1 MKADSENNDANL
13 MNLENVDKMTNI
25 MINNELYSE
34 MIDLIDL
41 NSNNDYSMFND
52 LEMVYLFVH
61 KEKDTDK
68 KKNRSENTKR
78 EYIRELL
85 LFLKQ
90 FSLQGYLYD
99 FNKQKVTTLS
109 LLKELNSRNIRKYQ
123 EWLIEVPLGKSS
135 KPYSV
140 TTIARKTVIL
150 RAFLKFLYNVG
161 YIKNPL
167 YESLLS
173 SNVHKRD
180 LPNRDLNSSEVK
192 QLLEYFKDH
201 PIVYCLIAVLT
212 TTGIR
217 VSELCG
223 TRVSD
228 LIYDEGTFW
237 LKVIGKG
244 NEEGEVKI
252 HDNVM
257 KSILAFRERRGLSTE
272 VSLSDHSPLFTTAK
286 NKPYNYKYLSNY
298 LTRIINKADIPFVKH
313 RESPITPHHFRHAF
327 AIISAEQG
335 ADILRISQSLRHKKI
350 DTTMIYLERKLARK
364 NNAAHSWDNSDF
376 VNSI

>member
-1 MKADSENNDANL
+1 MLDIIEEN
-13 MNLENVDKMTNI
+13 E
-25 MINNELYSE
+25 
-34 MIDLIDL
+34 
-41 NSNNDYSMFND
+41 NNDYSIFND

-90 FSLQGYLYD
+90 FSQHGNIYD
-99 FNKQKVTTLS
+99 FDNQRLTIS
-109 LLKELNSRNIRKYQ
+109 SSLKELKSRHIRKYQ
-123 EWLIEVPLGKSS
+123 EWLVEVPLGKGG

-140 TTIARKTVIL
+140 TTLARKTVIL
-150 RAFLKFLYNVG
+150 RAFLKYLFNVG
-161 YIKNPL
+161 YINKPL
-167 YESLLS
+167 HENLLS

-180 LPNRDLNSSEVK
+180 LPNRDLNSIEVI

-217 VSELCG
+217 ISELCG
-223 TRVSD
+223 TKVSD
-228 LIYDEGTFW
+228 LTYEDGTFW
-237 LKVIGKG
+237 LKIIGKG

-252 HDNVM
+252 HKNVM
-257 KSILAFRERRGLSTE
+257 KSIIAFRERRGLSTE
-272 VSLSDHSPLFTTAK
+272 LSLADHSPLFTTAK
-286 NKPYNYKYLSNY
+286 NNAYNFKYLSNY
-298 LTRIINKADIPFVKH
+298 LTRIINKANLPFVKH
-313 RESPITPHHFRHAF
+313 RDKPITPHHFRHAF

-335 ADILRISQSLRHKKI
+335 ADLLRISQALRHKKI

-364 NNAAHSWDNSDF
+364 NNAAHSWDNSDLI
-376 VNSI
+376 NSI